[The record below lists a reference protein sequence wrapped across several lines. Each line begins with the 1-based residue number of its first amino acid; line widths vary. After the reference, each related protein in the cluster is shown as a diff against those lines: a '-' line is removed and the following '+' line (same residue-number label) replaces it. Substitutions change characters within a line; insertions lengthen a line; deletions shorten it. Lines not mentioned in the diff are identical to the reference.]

1 MKLLWSKNF
10 ETHIDFLDVYI
21 YICQEEKK
29 WYPLRLI
36 LLEDGKIKKKKNL
49 QKWNVNCLEKSGG
62 KDRLPSGSVTTICFF
77 IDVDFFCSDAIL
89 FVFISIYG
97 NIPFFVIET

>member
-1 MKLLWSKNF
+1 MSRRKKMISIEANF
-10 ETHIDFLDVYI
+10 ARRW
-21 YICQEEKK
+21 QNKEE
-29 WYPLRLI
+29 
-36 LLEDGKIKKKKNL
+36 ENL
-49 QKWNVNCLEKSGG
+49 QKSNVNCLEKSGG